1 MNELEFLNLPEGRK
15 VQLKGMTRKELKTYF
30 HSIGEQAFR
39 GEQVFNW
46 LYNHM
51 VLSYDEMGN
60 VPKTLRG
67 KLTELTSIVSLELA
81 EKRVSEETGTVKFIF
96 KTEDGQ
102 FIETVII
109 PEEERVTLC
118 LSSQI
123 GCPLDCKFC
132 ATGLMGFKRNL
143 TSGEIFDQ
151 YMLGQKNFDRPITNI
166 VYMGMGEPLINFR
179 ETARSLLIFS
189 EEITKRIPISKVTV
203 STAGIPLKIIK
214 LAEIG
219 MKSKLAFSLH
229 SCFEDVRSKLM
240 PINEKYPLELNLEAL
255 SYYFQKLK
263 SRITFEYIMLK
274 DINDRD
280 EDVEALIQLNR
291 RIPSKLNIIPFN
303 SLRHMNPAGI
313 SSELEPSSFYR
324 IDQIVRQLR
333 DEGVTVM
340 VRNTFGEDI
349 QAACGQLASQYANP

>member
-1 MNELEFLNLPEGRK
+1 MNDLEFLTLPEGRK
-15 VQLKGMTRKELKTYF
+15 VQIKGMTRKELKTYF
-30 HSIGEQAFR
+30 HTIGEQAFR

-51 VLSYDEMGN
+51 VTSYDEMGN
-60 VPKTLRG
+60 IPKTLRN
-67 KLTELTSIVSLELA
+67 KLNELTSIISLELA
-81 EKRVSEETGTVKFIF
+81 EKRVSEESGTVKFIF
-96 KTEDGQ
+96 RTEDSQ
-102 FIETVII
+102 YIETVII

-118 LSSQI
+118 ISSQV

-151 YMLGQKNFDRPITNI
+151 YLLAQKEFERPITNI
-166 VYMGMGEPLINFR
+166 VYMGMGEPLLNFR

-189 EEITKRIPISKVTV
+189 EETTKRIPISKVTL
-203 STAGIPLKIIK
+203 STSGIPLKIIK
-214 LAEIG
+214 LADIG
-219 MKSKLAFSLH
+219 MKNKLAFSLH
-229 SCFEDVRSKLM
+229 SCFDDVRSKLM
-240 PINEKYPLELNLEAL
+240 PINEKYPLEINLEAL
-255 SYYFQKLK
+255 NYYFQKLK

-280 EDVEALIQLNR
+280 EDVEALIRLNR

-303 SLRHMNPAGI
+303 SLKHMNPGGI
-313 SSELEPSSFYR
+313 SSELEPTSFYR
-324 IDQIVRQLR
+324 IDQITKQLR

-340 VRNTFGEDI
+340 IRNTFGEDI
-349 QAACGQLASQYANP
+349 QAACGQLASKYASS